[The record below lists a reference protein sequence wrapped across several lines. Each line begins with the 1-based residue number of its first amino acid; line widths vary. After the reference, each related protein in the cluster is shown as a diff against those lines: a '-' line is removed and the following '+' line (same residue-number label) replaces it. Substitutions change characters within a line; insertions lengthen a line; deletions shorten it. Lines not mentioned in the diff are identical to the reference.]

1 MSDFKTEQIANFTLA
16 LTTAFEIL
24 AEYRETK
31 LGKESWSL
39 KERNSLQ
46 YKCKF
51 ASGANCNQAIMLVT
65 DGSQD
70 NYKDVFEKYN
80 WDNLPVVTVRL
91 FTYLVGR
98 EVSDPRDVKWMACA
112 NQGE

>member
-1 MSDFKTEQIANFTLA
+1 
-16 LTTAFEIL
+16 
-24 AEYRETK
+24 
-31 LGKESWSL
+31 
-39 KERNSLQ
+39 
-46 YKCKF
+46 
-51 ASGANCNQAIMLVT
+51 MLVT

-80 WDNLPVVTVRL
+80 WDNLPIVTVRL

-112 NQGE
+112 NQGLTFFQFVPGFNMNKLTFQDIMCT

>member
-1 MSDFKTEQIANFTLA
+1 MSDKLNTTSSVAFFQFVTFKF
-16 LTTAFEIL
+16 
-24 AEYRETK
+24 
-31 LGKESWSL
+31 L
-39 KERNSLQ
+39 K
-46 YKCKF
+46 
-51 ASGANCNQAIMLVT
+51 SGANCNQAIMLVT

-112 NQGE
+112 NQGYTFF

>member
-1 MSDFKTEQIANFTLA
+1 MTFKF
-16 LTTAFEIL
+16 
-24 AEYRETK
+24 
-31 LGKESWSL
+31 L
-39 KERNSLQ
+39 K
-46 YKCKF
+46 
-51 ASGANCNQAIMLVT
+51 SGANCNQAIMLVT

-112 NQGE
+112 NQGYTFF